1 MGSVRWYLPILFVA
15 GCASR
20 AVVAPSGVQI
30 WESHDDGAITEGET
44 TLDVDPATAYGAA
57 VQYKR
62 WAQIFPDIVDVKIT
76 KVEGVD
82 ALVTLVHRDGN
93 VDNVHFHNQPQAGI
107 VWFEDTGGS
116 AKVWAEIAFTPG
128 DRAHTTRVHSRLYAN
143 VHGIASLFVS
153 DSHVRELRQQRVADD
168 LKHLHAYFATHVSE
182 R

>member
-1 MGSVRWYLPILFVA
+1 MRSYTLPLVLLA

-20 AVVAPSGVQI
+20 AVVPTAGVHI
-30 WESHDDGAITEGET
+30 WESRDNITEGET
-44 TLDVDPATAYGAA
+44 TLDVDPQAAYATA
-57 VQYKR
+57 VQYHT
-62 WAQIFPDIVDVKIT
+62 WSSIFPDIVRVDIT
-76 KVEGVD
+76 KEEGVD
-82 ALVTLVHRDGN
+82 ARVTLVHRDGN

-128 DRAHTTRVHSRLYAN
+128 ERAHTTHVHSRLYAD
-143 VHGIASLFVS
+143 VKGLASLFVT

-168 LKHLHAYFATHVSE
+168 LKHLHAYFTAAHVSA